1 MNRNIPNR
9 QHGAALVV
17 GLIMLVLITI
27 MLLSAV
33 VLSTSNFRSVSN
45 MQFREEAIAA
55 ANRAIDDV
63 ISSPFTNSPQ
73 SELIDVDID
82 SDGDTDYVVQ
92 IDTPVCISA
101 TEAFGADPSSL
112 SLPPAMTVAST
123 WNTVWDIRATV
134 AADGTVTITDA
145 GGEETDVAVGNAGG
159 AAVVVRAGV
168 RALLSDAQKETVC
181 T

>member
-1 MNRNIPNR
+1 MSHYIPAR
-9 QHGAALVV
+9 ERGAALIV

-63 ISSPFTNSPQ
+63 ISSPFTTTPEPEQ
-73 SELIDVDID
+73 IQVDID

-112 SLPPAMTVAST
+112 ALPPAMTVAST

-134 AADGTVTITDA
+134 AADETVD
-145 GGEETDVAVGNAGG
+145 GEWVGNAGG